1 MDVVRT
7 GLWKGCLGGLGLV
20 IVFFIIS
27 GLTYLLLSLARL
39 SSGVILVV
47 SIVSGPIIGTLG
59 VLVPLYLRARRALRP
74 DSIIDETTQRD
85 AP

>member
-7 GLWKGCLGGLGLV
+7 GLWKGCLGGIGLV

-27 GLTYLLLSLARL
+27 GLTYLVLSQTQL
-39 SSGVILVV
+39 SHGMALVL

-59 VLVPLYLRARRALRP
+59 VLVPLYLRARRALR
-74 DSIIDETTQRD
+74 SNTAIDETTQRD

>member
-27 GLTYLLLSLARL
+27 GLTYLLLSQAGL
-39 SSGVILVV
+39 SNGMTIVL
-47 SIVSGPIIGTLG
+47 SIASGPIIGTLG
-59 VLVPLYLRARRALRP
+59 VLLPLYLRARRALQS
-74 DSIIDETTQRD
+74 DSTIDETTQRD

>member
-27 GLTYLLLSLARL
+27 GLTYLVLSQAGL
-39 SSGVILVV
+39 SSGVTLVV

-59 VLVPLYLRARRALRP
+59 VLLPIYLRARRGLRS
-74 DSIIDETTQRD
+74 DSKTDETTQGD